1 MSIKAVVFDLDD
13 TLYPELDYVKSGF
26 RQVGNE
32 MEKKF
37 GVHDAYKKL
46 YDSFLIDKKDVYT
59 RVLRDY
65 KVDFNE
71 SDVAELI
78 NVYRHHKP
86 ELILSDEVRQT
97 LSALRQKSLKTGI
110 ITDGRPFQQWAK
122 IEALGLKALVDC
134 IIVTDEL
141 GGIEYRKPN
150 PLAFTEM
157 CRFLAVQPEE
167 MVYVGDNPQKDFA
180 VKQYLPIKTVHY
192 IGGGLYCGEY
202 RDGVLPDMVTRA
214 FSKIEY
220 FIESN

>member
-37 GVHDAYKKL
+37 GVFDAYKKL
-46 YDSFLIDKKDVYT
+46 CDSFLIDKKDVYT

-86 ELILSDEVRQT
+86 ELILSDEIRQT

-141 GGIEYRKPN
+141 GGVSYRKPN
-150 PLAFTEM
+150 PVAFKEM
-157 CRFLAVQPEE
+157 CRSLSVQPEE
-167 MVYVGDNPQKDFA
+167 MIYVGDNPQKDFA
-180 VKQYLPIKTVHY
+180 VKKYLPIKTIKINMVEL
-192 IGGGLYCGEY
+192 GLHQDEEF
-202 RDGVLPDMVTRA
+202 RDGLRPDFTVDS
-214 FSKIEY
+214 FSGLIR
-220 FIESN
+220 IN